1 MLLFLR
7 VGTKSEIKAQVL
19 GYPSQRN
26 EKYYPLKI
34 NNFFFSAKACAAQA
48 TYYQMQSISSLES
61 FCSLTLFG
69 MLSINVA
76 NIWLPFRKYVQY
88 TLLSLCIRGLFLKWS
103 RFVFEEHNIWYFAVF
118 FAGVSW

>member
-1 MLLFLR
+1 MLLFSR
-7 VGTKSEIKAQVL
+7 VGAKSEIKAQVL
-19 GYPSQRN
+19 GYPKRN

-34 NNFFFSAKACAAQA
+34 NDFFFQLNTCAAQA

-76 NIWLPFRKYVQY
+76 NIWLPFRKYVHENALQ
-88 TLLSLCIRGLFLKWS
+88 LVICAQI
-103 RFVFEEHNIWYFAVF
+103 NID
-118 FAGVSW
+118 S

>member
-1 MLLFLR
+1 MLLFSR
-7 VGTKSEIKAQVL
+7 VGAKSEIKAQLL

-76 NIWLPFRKYVQY
+76 NIWLPFRKYVHENALQ
-88 TLLSLCIRGLFLKWS
+88 LVICAQI
-103 RFVFEEHNIWYFAVF
+103 NID
-118 FAGVSW
+118 S

>member
-1 MLLFLR
+1 MLLFSR
-7 VGTKSEIKAQVL
+7 VGAKSEIKAQLL

-76 NIWLPFRKYVQY
+76 NIWLSFRKYVHENALQ
-88 TLLSLCIRGLFLKWS
+88 LVICAQI
-103 RFVFEEHNIWYFAVF
+103 NID
-118 FAGVSW
+118 S